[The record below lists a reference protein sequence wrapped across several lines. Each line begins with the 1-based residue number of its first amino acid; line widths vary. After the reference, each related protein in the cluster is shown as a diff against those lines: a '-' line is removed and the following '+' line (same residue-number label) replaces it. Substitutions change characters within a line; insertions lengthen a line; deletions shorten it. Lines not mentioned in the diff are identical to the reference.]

1 MTRALRIWV
10 WVLLSDLLVRSIDY
24 LSGGDISVPDDNLA
38 VPEIWGAASLATFL
52 VVLTGL
58 LLKNSAVLKFGSIT
72 AFSVYLMVA
81 IQMFEVAMLPYP
93 WPPENPRLSV
103 TLFVISTLWLSIACI
118 VWWRE
123 YVSKEC
129 EKEALSGG

>member
-24 LSGGDISVPDDNLA
+24 LSGGDVSVPDDNLA

-52 VVLTGL
+52 VVLSGL

-72 AFSVYLMVA
+72 AFSVYLMA
-81 IQMFEVAMLPYP
+81 
-93 WPPENPRLSV
+93 
-103 TLFVISTLWLSIACI
+103 
-118 VWWRE
+118 
-123 YVSKEC
+123 VSYTH
-129 EKEALSGG
+129 L

>member
-1 MTRALRIWV
+1 MWV
-10 WVLLSDLLVRSIDY
+10 WILLSDLLVRSLDY
-24 LSGGDISVPDDNLA
+24 LSGGDVGVPDDNLA
-38 VPEIWGAASLATFL
+38 VPEVWGVACLATFF
-52 VVLTGL
+52 VALTGL
-58 LLKNSAVLKFGSIT
+58 LLKNSAVIKFGSIT

-81 IQMFEVAMLPYP
+81 VQMFEVAMLPYP

-103 TLFVISTLWLSIACI
+103 TLLVISALWLSVAGIL
-118 VWWRE
+118 WWRE